1 MFNALRRL
9 LKSGSVAPEPDRVTD
24 PKVATAALLVEAAL
38 SDGVYADVE
47 QAAIL
52 TVIRDAFEIGEAEA
66 RAILSEAEPQS
77 EQAVDAWRFTTIV
90 KTLPL
95 ETRLKVIGGLY
106 KVANAD
112 GDACKFED
120 AFIRH
125 VASLLHIEDVDRAHA
140 RRDALGEEG

>member
-1 MFNALRRL
+1 MFTALRRL
-9 LKSGSVAPEPDRVTD
+9 LKSGSATPEPDRVTD

-95 ETRLKVIGGLY
+95 ETRLKVVGGLY

>member
-1 MFNALRRL
+1 MFTALRRL
-9 LKSGSVAPEPDRVTD
+9 LKSGAAAPEPDRVSD

-38 SDGVYADVE
+38 TDGVYANVE

-52 TVIRDAFEIGEAEA
+52 TVIRDAFEIDEDEA
-66 RAILSEAEPQS
+66 REVLREAEPQS

-106 KVANAD
+106 QVAHAD
-112 GDACKFED
+112 GEACKFED

-140 RRDALGEEG
+140 RRDALGDQG

>member
-9 LKSGSVAPEPDRVTD
+9 LKSGSGTPEPDRVTD

-38 SDGVYADVE
+38 TDGVYAEVE

-52 TVIRDAFEIGEAEA
+52 KVIRDAFEIGEAEA

-140 RRDALGEEG
+140 RRDALGEQG

>member
-1 MFNALRRL
+1 MLTALRRL
-9 LKSGSVAPEPDRVTD
+9 FKSRPGPAEPDRVTD

-38 SDGVYADVE
+38 TDGVYAEVE

-52 TVIRDAFEIGEAEA
+52 KVIRDAFEIGEDEA
-66 RAILSEAEPQS
+66 LTILADAEPQS
-77 EQAVDAWRFTTIV
+77 EQAVDAWRFTKIV

-106 KVANAD
+106 TVANAD
-112 GDACKFED
+112 GDACKFEE

>member
-9 LKSGSVAPEPDRVTD
+9 LKSGSGAPEPDRVTD

-66 RAILSEAEPQS
+66 RAILSDAEPQS

>member
-1 MFNALRRL
+1 MMTALRRL
-9 LKSGSVAPEPDRVTD
+9 FKSRPAGIEPDRVND

-38 SDGVYADVE
+38 SDGVYAEVE

-52 TVIRDAFEIGEAEA
+52 KVIGAALGSGEEEA
-66 RAILSEAEPQS
+66 QAILREAEPQS

-106 KVANAD
+106 KVASAD
-112 GDACKFED
+112 GDSCKFEE

-125 VASLLHIEDVDRAHA
+125 VASLLHIADVDRAHA
-140 RRDALGEEG
+140 RRDALGEGK